1 MDLERAEIDLP
12 FSVRVYEGGYL
23 GLAYDTTIHGVD
35 IYVHGTIEHPR
46 NITMHSGGEV
56 GTALVTSAVHAV
68 HASIFI
74 STLLECVIMLMRS
87 DTVCVARSD
96 NRVLTCT

>member
-1 MDLERAEIDLP
+1 MYQEMDLERAEIDLP

-35 IYVHGTIEHPR
+35 IYVHGTIEPPR

-56 GTALVTSAVHAV
+56 GTSLVTSAVHAV
-68 HASIFI
+68 YESVSI
-74 STLLECVIMLMRS
+74 SVLLECVVIL
-87 DTVCVARSD
+87 
-96 NRVLTCT
+96 